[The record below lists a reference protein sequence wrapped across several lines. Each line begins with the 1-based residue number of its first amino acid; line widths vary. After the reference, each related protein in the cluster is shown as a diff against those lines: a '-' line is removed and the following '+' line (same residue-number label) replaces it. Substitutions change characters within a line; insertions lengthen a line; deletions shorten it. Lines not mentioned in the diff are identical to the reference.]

1 MWETFD
7 WKMESREG
15 AEQEERGQGVLPII
29 NHSSSA
35 LKRAFQ
41 PGEGSGSPNPSP
53 RANSLILGL
62 IPERGNTFQTFIAK
76 WPQRDTVT
84 WG

>member
-1 MWETFD
+1 
-7 WKMESREG
+7 MESREG
-15 AEQEERGQGVLPII
+15 AEQEERGQGVLPVI

-41 PGEGSGSPNPSP
+41 PGEGGGSPNASP